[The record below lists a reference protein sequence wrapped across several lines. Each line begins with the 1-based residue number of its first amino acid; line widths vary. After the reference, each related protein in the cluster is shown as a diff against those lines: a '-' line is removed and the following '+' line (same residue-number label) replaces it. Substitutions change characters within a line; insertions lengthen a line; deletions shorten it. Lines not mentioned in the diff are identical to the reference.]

1 VKSLRDSRKD
11 VGLDDIGQQ
20 EKTYEAVPNEK
31 NQDCSKKTGMAKQP
45 AHGYETLYA
54 RLESNQRSKAQE
66 ADEVYVIK
74 VMFCISP
81 FPCESR
87 LQIIRNVLPYNGILP
102 NLLAKESK
110 GFIEFF
116 SQNQDVLNFG

>member
-1 VKSLRDSRKD
+1 
-11 VGLDDIGQQ
+11 
-20 EKTYEAVPNEK
+20 
-31 NQDCSKKTGMAKQP
+31 MAKQP

-74 VMFCISP
+74 VMFCIWP

-110 GFIEFF
+110 GLIEFF